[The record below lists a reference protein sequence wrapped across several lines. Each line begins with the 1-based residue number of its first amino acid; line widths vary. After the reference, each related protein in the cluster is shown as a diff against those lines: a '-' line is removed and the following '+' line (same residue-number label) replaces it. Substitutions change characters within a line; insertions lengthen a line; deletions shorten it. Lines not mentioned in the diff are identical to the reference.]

1 MLKLNERNQVVDI
14 SLRMT
19 NQYGNREN
27 KNNFSLDIL
36 IISVDFYIVLNRY
49 KEIKNDQTVILNLEN
64 ILAMVLKT
72 CVESSVSK
80 M

>member
-1 MLKLNERNQVVDI
+1 MKLNERNQVVDI

-27 KNNFSLDIL
+27 KNKFSLYIL
-36 IISVDFYIVLNRY
+36 IISVNYYIVLNRY
-49 KEIKNDQTVILNLEN
+49 KEIKKDQTVILNLEN
-64 ILAMVLKT
+64 ILAMVLET

>member
-1 MLKLNERNQVVDI
+1 MLELNERNQVVDI

-36 IISVDFYIVLNRY
+36 IISVDFML
-49 KEIKNDQTVILNLEN
+49 
-64 ILAMVLKT
+64 
-72 CVESSVSK
+72 S
-80 M
+80 